1 MSKIKIVFIL
11 GTLEIGG
18 TERQFLELVRRIDRE
33 RFALRVLAFHCQ
45 GTVRDEVEALNIPFT
60 CLNFFGLKG
69 KYRPISYWQL
79 YCLLRDIAQ
88 YLRHEQPQIV
98 QSYLFWA
105 NVYGSIAAKIAGV
118 PVIITGR
125 RTLLEA
131 KYKRFPAQWLQHLSN
146 LWATLIV
153 SNSEAARQE
162 CLQHDRFVN
171 AQKTVVIYNG
181 IEAGPYAAA
190 CDAPAA
196 KRALHLPEDA
206 LTVGMVA
213 NLHPYKGHR
222 VFLHAAARV
231 LQHCPHTRFLIV
243 GRDRGIRAELERL
256 ADALGI
262 CEQVTFTGERTDI
275 PKVLAVLDVQVS
287 ASFIESV
294 SNALMEGMAA
304 GKPIVATAI
313 AGTPELVLHEQTGL
327 LAPAGAPDALAG
339 AIVRLL
345 NNSALRQQMGQAGQQ
360 RIRQCFSMEQM
371 IQQTEALY
379 QKLAAAAKRP

>member
-1 MSKIKIVFIL
+1 MPKIKIVFIL

-45 GTVRDEVEALNIPFT
+45 GPVRDELEALNIPFT
-60 CLNFFGLKG
+60 CLNFFGLRG
-69 KYRPISYWQL
+69 KYRPVSYWQL
-79 YCLLRDIAQ
+79 YCLLRDIVR

-105 NVYGSIAAKIAGV
+105 NVYGSIAASIAGV
-118 PVIITGR
+118 PVILTGR
-125 RTLLEA
+125 RATMES
-131 KYKRFPAQWLQHLSN
+131 KYQRFPGQWLQSLSN
-146 LWATLIV
+146 LCATQIV

-162 CLQHDRFVN
+162 CLRRDRFVN
-171 AQKTVVIYNG
+171 ARKTCVIYNG
-181 IEAGPYAAA
+181 IEADRYAVV
-190 CDAPAA
+190 CDISAR
-196 KRALHLPEDA
+196 KRALQLPENA
-206 LTVGMVA
+206 PIVGMIA
-213 NLHPYKGHR
+213 NLHPRKGHR
-222 VFLHAAARV
+222 DFLHAAARV
-231 LQHCPHTRFLIV
+231 LQQCSRTRFLLV
-243 GRDRGIRAELERL
+243 GRDYDIRADLERL

-262 CEQVTFTGERTDI
+262 REQVTFTGERRDI
-275 PKVLAVLDVQVS
+275 PAILAVLDVQVS
-287 ASFIESV
+287 ASFVEGV

-313 AGTPELVLHEQTGL
+313 AGTPELVIHEQTGL
-327 LAPAGAPDALAG
+327 LAPAGDPDALAE

-345 NNSALRQQMGQAGQQ
+345 HDRDLRWQMGQAGQQ

-371 IQQTEALY
+371 VQQTEALY